1 MSNILRNNLY
11 RGNIS
16 VTNSAFSFSMH
27 HPLPLLAMQLLQES
41 YDKSCWNCIG
51 PALITRCVIQIAN
64 TTLIENIPQNDQINF
79 TPMPRFLPV
88 RYKKLFPDIPVKFQM
103 WQKTFRKSSAV
114 HFFSKETSMLVV
126 EDNPQH
132 NAYALLGPR
141 YCPRSYYS
149 DYNF

>member
-1 MSNILRNNLY
+1 MTIINSRHQ
-11 RGNIS
+11 IS
-16 VTNSAFSFSMH
+16 VTNNAFCFSRH

-41 YDKSCWNCIG
+41 YNQTCWNCIG

-64 TTLIENIPQNDQINF
+64 TNLIENIPQNDQINF
-79 TPMPRFLPV
+79 TPMARFRPV
-88 RYKKLFPDIPVKFQM
+88 RFKKLFPDTPVKFQK
-103 WQKTFRKSSAV
+103 WQKTFQKSSAI
-114 HFFSKETSMLVV
+114 HFFSKATSKFVV
-126 EDNPQH
+126 EDDPQH